1 MVAAIGTWVKA
12 LIVIVLL
19 GNLAEFVL
27 PKGDLRR
34 YTGLVV
40 GLILL
45 LAMVSPVWNILHG
58 TRPSLIQQQL
68 MGTPSTQGL
77 HQVIQQE
84 EWDQAAAMVLTFPGV
99 SGCTVRQRGP
109 KVVVAVVVDPKVNHK
124 DLRQY
129 IAGALQ
135 VSLGRTVSVPAEIKI
150 SVLSTRTHAGNPNTR
165 QKEG

>member
-1 MVAAIGTWVKA
+1 MVAVIGTWVKA

-58 TRPSLIQQQL
+58 AHPSLIQQQL
-68 MGTPSTQGL
+68 LGAPSSQGL
-77 HQVIQQE
+77 GEVIRQE
-84 EWDQAAAMVLTFPGV
+84 EWNQAQAMVLTYPGV
-99 SGCTVRQRGP
+99 TRCAIKESGGRLAVTVEVTGTV
-109 KVVVAVVVDPKVNHK
+109 KHK
-124 DLRQY
+124 ELQHY

-135 VSLGRTVSVPAEIKI
+135 VALGGNGSIPANIEIVVTPARPAVGTGI
-150 SVLSTRTHAGNPNTR
+150 TR